1 MSVRQ
6 GLLTLPEDGDLLR
19 IPGFLPEG
27 AGSAFTRRLLHEW
40 PLSRVEL
47 AEFPDLPGSPR
58 RIVKSQLAETSVEGA
73 FYRFAGGIPDRERGM
88 LGLPERLG
96 EGGTENTGWLILSF
110 EDGEAE
116 DWSGLDENAL
126 RTRVRELVRA
136 VNRAFGDS
144 APVFTDW
151 SAPERLAEDLES
163 DLPVLRQGGL
173 DPDADKAVR
182 RWIGKEAAACWDA
195 PVGLLHGDLKADN
208 LIRRGE
214 RTVVLDW
221 QRPAR
226 GPLPL
231 EEELSLLL
239 ENREPEKPGP
249 FTTLA
254 CLYLAHWYAWA
265 WRTCLPWPFVL
276 SQAVRYAA
284 EGGYGM
290 FTR

>member
-27 AGSAFTRRLLHEW
+27 ADAAFTRRLLREW

-58 RIVKSQLAETSVEGA
+58 RIVKSQRTVTSVEGA
-73 FYRFAGGIPDRERGM
+73 FYRYAEGIPDRERGM
-88 LGLPERLG
+88 IRLPERLG
-96 EGGTENTGWLILSF
+96 EGGAEETGWLILSF

-116 DWSGLDENAL
+116 DWRGLDENAV
-126 RTRVRELVRA
+126 RTRVREIVLA
-136 VNRAFGDS
+136 VNRTFGDS

-151 SAPERLAEDLES
+151 SAPEKPAEDLES
-163 DLPVLRQGGL
+163 DLPVLRRGGL
-173 DPDADKAVR
+173 DPEAETAVR

-208 LIRRGE
+208 LIRQGE
-214 RTVVLDW
+214 RTAVLDW

-239 ENREPEKPGP
+239 ENREPEKPGS

-254 CLYLAHWYAWA
+254 RLYLAHWYARA
-265 WRTCLPWPFVL
+265 YRTCLPWPFVL
-276 SQAVRYAA
+276 KQAVRYAA
-284 EGGYGM
+284 EGI
-290 FTR
+290 RI